1 MRIPITF
8 LIFLS
13 AISFTKADNH
23 DESLSNS
30 SNATDL
36 EEVWADW
43 SGEWA
48 RYQWDN
54 IVTKTISAGHETFRR
69 RTQYG
74 AVTGGFSNQMEISL
88 ENGIYW
94 YTKLHNRT
102 GKAQYKGAFKLH
114 RDHFY
119 EYNRGILHDTD
130 NKPEIWQWFRTSNP
144 IFKLHEASRQ
154 GDLESVKGILA
165 GEKVGV
171 DSTLDDSYTALAYAA
186 AGGHLSLVKE
196 LLAHGADVNL
206 QTRFSK
212 SPLNHAVGGGSEEAC
227 ELLIGA
233 GARLDL
239 RNDNGSSLLH
249 EAAYWGQAD
258 MIPFLVSKGQKVN
271 DSGQRYGATP
281 LIYAINRANSASSI
295 EAAGKFINFAMTL
308 LEHGAD
314 ADLTNNAGKSARSIA
329 AESKFDSVRD
339 LF

>member
-1 MRIPITF
+1 MRRPITF

-30 SNATDL
+30 SNTTDL
-36 EEVWADW
+36 EEIWADW

-74 AVTGGFSNQMEISL
+74 AVTGGFSNQMKISL

-281 LIYAINRANSASSI
+281 LIYAISRANSASSI

>member
-1 MRIPITF
+1 MRNSLTF

-30 SNATDL
+30 SNTPDL

-54 IVTKTISAGHETFRR
+54 IFTKTISAGHETFRR
-69 RTQYG
+69 RSQYG
-74 AVTGGFSNQMEISL
+74 AATGGFSNQMKISL

-130 NKPEIWQWFRTSNP
+130 NKPEIWQWFRKSNP
-144 IFKLHEASRQ
+144 IFRLHEASRQ
-154 GDLESVKGILA
+154 GDLESVKGILT
-165 GEKVGV
+165 GENVGV

-196 LLAHGADVNL
+196 LLANGADVNL

-212 SPLNHAVGGGSEEAC
+212 SPLNHAIGGGNQEAC
-227 ELLIGA
+227 ELLIDA

-249 EAAYWGQAD
+249 EAAFWGQTN
-258 MIPFLVSKGQKVN
+258 MIPFLISKGLNVN
-271 DSGQRYGATP
+271 DKGQRYGATP
-281 LIYAINRANSASSI
+281 LIYAINRANGAADI
-295 EAAGKFINFAMTL
+295 EAASKFINCAKTL
-308 LEHGAD
+308 LKHGAD
-314 ADLTNNAGKSARSIA
+314 ADLANNAGNSARSIA
-329 AESKFDSVRD
+329 SESKFDSVKD